1 MRWIRAGLFV
11 FLGVIAL
18 SASAAHGSD
27 LNGYAI
33 ERKFGGEANLSYLFS
48 RICTGLQRTPHTG
61 SAQNEPGLALVRLV
75 FGEWCDP
82 SLDGIDP
89 IPEDGEAFHYGERR
103 IAKSAIV
110 ASRVLING
118 APIAASVAPG
128 HADTYATPTDVV
140 DDRPEGLARDRWDVS
155 IETGDETILVE
166 CGAIRERISQDLAR
180 LVFGAV
186 KGSIE
191 GRGG

>member
-1 MRWIRAGLFV
+1 MRDAIFAVLAV
-11 FLGVIAL
+11 FLIFVALRLATSLTGNRRRRTRQQQAIAARGQSILAEIPTDDGVT
-18 SASAAHGSD
+18 
-27 LNGYAI
+27 
-33 ERKFGGEANLSYLFS
+33 FFS
-48 RICTGLQRTPHTG
+48 
-61 SAQNEPGLALVRLV
+61 
-75 FGEWCDP
+75 
-82 SLDGIDP
+82 
-89 IPEDGEAFHYGERR
+89 EDGEAFHYGERR